1 MNAAECS
8 ERTMELEK
16 EYAQSKSNLNECT
29 DQINSV
35 PEYEKNKIELNKRI
49 IELRNENKKLTQ
61 TRSTTGEY
69 FLGILIFVGFVMFL
83 YAVYISLH
91 THIN

>member
-1 MNAAECS
+1 MNAEECS
-8 ERTMELEK
+8 LRTLELKK
-16 EYAQSKSNLNECT
+16 EYAQSESNLNACT
-29 DQINSV
+29 GWINSI
-35 PEYEKNKIELNKRI
+35 PKYKTNKIKLNNRI
-49 IELRNENKKLTQ
+49 IELRNENKKLTE